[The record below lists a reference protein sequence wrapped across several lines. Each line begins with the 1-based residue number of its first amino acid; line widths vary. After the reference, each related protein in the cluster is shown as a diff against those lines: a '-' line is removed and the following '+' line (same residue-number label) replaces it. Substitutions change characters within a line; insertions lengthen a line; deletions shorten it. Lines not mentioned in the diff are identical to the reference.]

1 MTRGRSPS
9 PHLHRGPI
17 RRLGGDPCEPLRSAS
32 TPVARGADQ
41 PGRGRATSAASKRT
55 SDVSSL
61 GDEVVVDSR
70 AAPAAREPW
79 PPTRRSPRR
88 LPQALTRPR
97 HAAVSK
103 TGPDGMRVRIAAVW
117 W

>member
-1 MTRGRSPS
+1 M
-9 PHLHRGPI
+9 
-17 RRLGGDPCEPLRSAS
+17 RRDKAPFLSGCESRP
-32 TPVARGADQ
+32 
-41 PGRGRATSAASKRT
+41 AAGENET
-55 SDVSSL
+55 
-61 GDEVVVDSR
+61 VVDSR

-103 TGPDGMRVRIAAVW
+103 TGPDGMRVRIAAIW

>member
-1 MTRGRSPS
+1 MRRSLRLRQVRRRSKARRGMAGS
-9 PHLHRGPI
+9 HRG
-17 RRLGGDPCEPLRSAS
+17 GWLRPHEGAS
-32 TPVARGADQ
+32 SGEGAKGSHRQ
-41 PGRGRATSAASKRT
+41 RHAIAATAIPAMAM
-55 SDVSSL
+55 
-61 GDEVVVDSR
+61 VDSR

-103 TGPDGMRVRIAAVW
+103 TGPDGMRVRIAAIW